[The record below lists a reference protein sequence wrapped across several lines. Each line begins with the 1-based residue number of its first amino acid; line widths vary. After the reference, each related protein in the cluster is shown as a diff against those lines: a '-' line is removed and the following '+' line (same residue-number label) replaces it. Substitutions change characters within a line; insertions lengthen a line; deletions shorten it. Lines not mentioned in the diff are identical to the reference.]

1 MTTARDDFLS
11 RISGALGRE
20 SVPDRPSSPPP
31 DAVGSP
37 DELAERAARVR
48 ELMAR
53 NADSL
58 FDSLAISAS
67 AAGWNV
73 ARVPDDRAAGDY
85 ALEVAR
91 NLEARTGVFSLDPSV
106 RAALSAD
113 DFHDAGI
120 AMTPIALDRAAAGPS
135 DRQRERDN
143 LRSVMATADFGITGA
158 DYAIAETGTCVIIPK
173 TGVSR
178 LASLLPPVHIAL
190 IRRGQT
196 LPSLDELFTLRRAA
210 YAADSLGSYMNLITG
225 PSRTADIEYKIVT
238 GVHGPGEVHMV
249 LIG

>member
-1 MTTARDDFLS
+1 MSARDDFLS
-11 RISGALGRE
+11 RVSGALGRE
-20 SVPDRPSSPPP
+20 SVPARPSSPPP
-31 DAVGSP
+31 DAVGAP
-37 DELAERAARVR
+37 DELADRAARVR

-58 FDSLAISAS
+58 FDTLAISAS

-73 ARVPDDRAAGDY
+73 KRVPDDRAAGDY

-91 NLEARTGVFSLDPSV
+91 NLEARSGVFSLDPSV

-113 DFHDAGI
+113 DFAAAGI
-120 AMTPIALDRAAAGPS
+120 DLTPIALDRAAAAPS
-135 DRQRERDN
+135 ERQRQRDR

-210 YAADSLGSYMNLITG
+210 FAADSLGSYMNLITG

>member
-1 MTTARDDFLS
+1 MSARDDFLS

-20 SVPDRPSSPPP
+20 TVPDRPSSPPP
-31 DAVGSP
+31 DAVGAP
-37 DELAERAARVR
+37 DELADRAARVR

-58 FDSLAISAS
+58 FDTLAISAS

-91 NLEARTGVFSLDPSV
+91 NLEARSGVFSLDPSV
-106 RAALSAD
+106 RASLSAD
-113 DFHDAGI
+113 AFAAAGI
-120 AMTPIALDRAAAGPS
+120 NLTPIALDRAASDPS
-135 DRQRERDN
+135 ERQRERDR

-210 YAADSLGSYMNLITG
+210 FAADSLGSYMNLITG
-225 PSRTADIEYKIVT
+225 PSRTADIEYKIIT

>member
-1 MTTARDDFLS
+1 MSARDDFLS
-11 RISGALGRE
+11 RVSGALGRE
-20 SVPDRPSSPPP
+20 SVPARPSSPPP
-31 DAVGSP
+31 DAVGAP
-37 DELAERAARVR
+37 GELADRAARVR

-58 FDSLAISAS
+58 FDTLAISAS

-85 ALEVAR
+85 ALEAAR
-91 NLEARTGVFSLDPSV
+91 NLEARSGVFSLDPSV

-113 DFHDAGI
+113 DFAAAGI
-120 AMTPIALDRAAAGPS
+120 DLTPIALDRAAADPS
-135 DRQRERDN
+135 DRQRERDR

-210 YAADSLGSYMNLITG
+210 FAADSLGSYMNLITG

>member
-1 MTTARDDFLS
+1 MSARDDFLS
-11 RISGALGRE
+11 RISGALGRDA
-20 SVPDRPSSPPP
+20 VPDRPTSPPP
-31 DAVGSP
+31 DAVGAP
-37 DELAERAARVR
+37 DELDERAARVR

-53 NADSL
+53 TADSL
-58 FDSLAISAS
+58 FDTLAISAC

-85 ALEVAR
+85 ALGLAR
-91 NLEARTGVFSLDPSV
+91 NLEARSGVFSLDSAV

-113 DFHDAGI
+113 RFAAAGVDL
-120 AMTPIALDRAAAGPS
+120 TPIALDRDPAADPS
-135 DRQRERDN
+135 ERQRDRDR
-143 LRSVMATADFGITGA
+143 LRSVMATADFGVTGA

-190 IRRGQT
+190 VRRGQT

-210 YAADSLGSYMNLITG
+210 HAADSLGSYMNLITG
-225 PSRTADIEYKIVT
+225 PSRTADIEYQIVT